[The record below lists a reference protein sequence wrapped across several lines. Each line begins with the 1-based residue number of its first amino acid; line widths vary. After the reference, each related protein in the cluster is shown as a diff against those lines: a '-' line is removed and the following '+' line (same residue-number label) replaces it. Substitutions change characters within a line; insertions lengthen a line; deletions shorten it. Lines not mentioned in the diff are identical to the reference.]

1 MSTNNSL
8 FNFAVL
14 LALGTGAAS
23 GVTGYNYLQHQA
35 QESFLLKQSYA
46 LQSNISQAIYLTER
60 AAADSTYAAEIESL
74 EVTIDRLLDSMQNG
88 DPVRGISP
96 APSNVQANLSTLRAV
111 WEELAPSFSQIIS
124 RRGSTDLYSR
134 NLAEAAK
141 AGEGTLSSAKAA
153 LSHLDGSGS
162 ELQKRLKQAVSQLEV
177 GTTSLLPGNSVT
189 TEALQASSS
198 IFAQY
203 VSELNALGSQ
213 LPKSGPMLESL
224 IASYRGAG
232 TTQVLIQKTIQ
243 TSSGAAE
250 NIPHAKTIWAA
261 RDRFNAATSGLV
273 TSVEALPAARPY
285 GIYMVF
291 GLGAA
296 SVLLSVGAMLLMRQ
310 ITTTRSERVE
320 IQGRNL
326 EYSTRNKSKEIS
338 TLLTEIGVIADGNLS
353 ARLTETNESTRE
365 IAVELNRMVGRIATI
380 FDEVSHTI
388 SGLAA
393 ATEQASV
400 TEQSVATNR
409 AEQEKAITHVNQ
421 LIKGLLTFIVQIE
434 QMTSSTDQIS
444 AEMQD
449 RVRKGEQAVGHV
461 HESAVILQQQTMAI
475 QHAYKH
481 LIESFQALENMSG
494 VVSEAAAKT
503 QLVSFQANLIADRLE
518 DKGVAKTVASSAAA
532 MERLASDTREA
543 VVQINVVLKSM
554 ADAAQGTQKAVDAAQ
569 HETEQLRNRSS
580 IAQSALS
587 DISAMTGT
595 LSNSVGEVIDG
606 TKSMKVQSGEVGH
619 TMDSIVHYT
628 AENSAAS
635 EQTAVAVQGVNTQ
648 AQAVHKLIADFRK
661 ETA

>member
-14 LALGTGAAS
+14 LALGTGAAT
-23 GVTGYNYLQHQA
+23 GFTGYNYIQS
-35 QESFLLKQSYA
+35 QEQDNFLLKQSYA
-46 LQSNISQAIYLTER
+46 LQSSISQAVYLSDR
-60 AAADSTYAAEIESL
+60 AATDSAYAPELEDLEAAIERHL
-74 EVTIDRLLDSMQNG
+74 NNIQNG
-88 DPVRGISP
+88 DPIKGIPP
-96 APSNVQANLSTLRAV
+96 APPGLQSSLNSLRIV
-111 WEELAPSFSQIIS
+111 WDELAPAFSQIIS
-124 RRGSTDLYSR
+124 RRSSTYQYSL

-141 AGEGTLSSAKAA
+141 AGEGVLSSAKVA
-153 LSHLDGSGS
+153 LSHLDGSRS
-162 ELQKRLKQAVSQLEV
+162 DLHKKLQQAVSQMEIGVKSIYSGNAVTLE
-177 GTTSLLPGNSVT
+177 S
-189 TEALQASSS
+189 LQASSA
-198 IFAQY
+198 IIAQY
-203 VSELNALGSQ
+203 ISDLSALGNS
-213 LPKSGPMLESL
+213 LPKSGPMVEAL
-224 IASYRGAG
+224 ISSYRGASA
-232 TTQVLIQKTIQ
+232 TQVMIQKTIQ
-243 TSSGAAE
+243 ASSGAAE

-273 TSVEALPAARPY
+273 ASVEALPATRPY
-285 GIYMVF
+285 GLYIVF
-291 GLGAA
+291 GLGTATI
-296 SVLLSVGAMLLMRQ
+296 VLAIGAMLLMRW
-310 ITTTRSERVE
+310 ITTTSSARVA
-320 IQGRNL
+320 IQGRHL
-326 EYSTRNKSKEIS
+326 ESSTRNKSKEIS
-338 TLLTEIGVIADGNLS
+338 TLMSEIGVIADGNLN

-365 IAVELNRMVGRIATI
+365 IAAELNRMVERIAKI

-421 LIKGLLTFIVQIE
+421 LIKGLMTFIVQIE

-449 RVRKGEQAVGHV
+449 RVRNGEQAVGYV
-461 HESAVILQQQTMAI
+461 HESAVILQQQTLAI

-481 LIESFQALENMSG
+481 LIESFQALENIAG
-494 VVSEAAAKT
+494 VVSEVAAKS

-518 DKGVAKTVASSAAA
+518 DKGVAKTVASSATA
-532 MERLASDTREA
+532 MERLSSDTREA

-554 ADAAQGTQKAVDAAQ
+554 ADAAQGTQRAVDAAQ
-569 HETEQLRNRSS
+569 HETEQLRNRSTS
-580 IAQSALS
+580 AQAALS

-619 TMDSIVHYT
+619 TMDSIMHYT

-648 AQAVHKLIADFRK
+648 AQAVQRLIADFRN
-661 ETA
+661 EPA

>member
-14 LALGTGAAS
+14 LALGTGAAT
-23 GVTGYNYLQHQA
+23 GFTGYNYIQGQV
-35 QESFLLKQSYA
+35 QDNFLLKQSYA
-46 LQSNISQAIYLTER
+46 LQSSISQAVYLSDR
-60 AAADSTYAAEIESL
+60 AATDSAYAPELEALEAAIERHL
-74 EVTIDRLLDSMQNG
+74 NNLQNG
-88 DPVRGISP
+88 DPIKGIPP
-96 APSNVQANLSTLRAV
+96 APAGVLANLSSLRTV
-111 WEELAPSFSQIIS
+111 WDELAPAFSQIIS
-124 RRGSTDLYSR
+124 RRSSTDQYSR

-141 AGEGTLSSAKAA
+141 AGEGVLSSAKVA
-153 LSHLDGSGS
+153 LSHLDGTGS
-162 ELQKRLKQAVSQLEV
+162 ELHKRLQQAVAQMEIGAKSI
-177 GTTSLLPGNSVT
+177 SSGNAVT
-189 TEALQASSS
+189 LEALQASSA
-198 IFAQY
+198 IFSQY
-203 VSELNALGSQ
+203 VADLSALGSL
-213 LPKSGPMLESL
+213 LPKSGPMVEAL
-224 IASYRGAG
+224 ISSYRGAG
-232 TTQVLIQKTIQ
+232 ATQVMIQKTIQ

-273 TSVEALPAARPY
+273 ASVEALPATRPY
-285 GIYMVF
+285 GLYMVF
-291 GLGAA
+291 GLGTATIILA
-296 SVLLSVGAMLLMRQ
+296 IGAMLLMRW
-310 ITTTRSERVE
+310 ITTTSSARVE

-326 EYSTRNKSKEIS
+326 ESSTRNKSKEIS
-338 TLLTEIGVIADGNLS
+338 TLMSEIGVIADGNLN

-365 IAVELNRMVGRIATI
+365 IAAELNRMVERIAKI

-421 LIKGLLTFIVQIE
+421 LIKGLMTFIVQIE

-461 HESAVILQQQTMAI
+461 HESAVILQQQTLAI

-481 LIESFQALENMSG
+481 LIESFQALENIAG
-494 VVSEAAAKT
+494 VVSEVAAKS

-518 DKGVAKTVASSAAA
+518 DKGVAKTVASSATA

-554 ADAAQGTQKAVDAAQ
+554 ADAAQGTQRAVDAAQ
-569 HETEQLRNRSS
+569 HETEQLRNRSTS
-580 IAQSALS
+580 AQAALS
-587 DISAMTGT
+587 DISSMTGT

-619 TMDSIVHYT
+619 TMDSIMHYT

-648 AQAVHKLIADFRK
+648 AQAVQRLIADFRN
-661 ETA
+661 EPA

>member
-14 LALGTGAAS
+14 LALGTGAAT
-23 GVTGYNYLQHQA
+23 GFTGYNHLKNQA
-35 QESFLLKQSYA
+35 QDNFLLKQSYA
-46 LQSNISQAIYLTER
+46 LQSSVSQAVYLTDR
-60 AAADSTYAAEIESL
+60 AATDSAYTPEVETLEAAIERHLSNL
-74 EVTIDRLLDSMQNG
+74 QNG
-88 DPVRGISP
+88 DPVRGIPP
-96 APSNVQANLSTLRAV
+96 APASVLANIGTLRTV
-111 WEELAPSFSQIIS
+111 WDELAPSFSQIIS
-124 RRGSTDLYSR
+124 RRSSTDQYSR

-141 AGEGTLSSAKAA
+141 AGEAVVSSAKVA
-153 LSHLDGSGS
+153 LGHLEGSGS
-162 ELQKRLKQAVSQLEV
+162 DTQKRLKQAVSQMEI
-177 GTTSLLPGNSVT
+177 GAKSIASGNGVT
-189 TEALQASSS
+189 LEALQASSS

-203 VSELNALGSQ
+203 ASDLSAMGSQ
-213 LPKSGPMLESL
+213 LPKSGPMIEALV
-224 IASYRGAG
+224 ASYRGAG
-232 TTQVLIQKTIQ
+232 TTQVLIQKAIQ

-261 RDRFNAATSGLV
+261 RDRLNAATTGLV
-273 TSVEALPAARPY
+273 ASVEALPATRPY
-285 GIYMVF
+285 GLYMVF
-291 GLGAA
+291 GLGAVT
-296 SVLLSVGAMLLMRQ
+296 VLLSIGAMLLMRW

-320 IQGRNL
+320 SQGRYL
-326 EYSTRNKSKEIS
+326 ESSTRNKSKEIS
-338 TLLTEIGVIADGNLS
+338 TLLSEIGVIADGNLS
-353 ARLTETNESTRE
+353 SRLTETNESTRD
-365 IAVELNRMVGRIATI
+365 IAAELNRMVGRIAKI

-400 TEQSVATNR
+400 TEQSIATNR
-409 AEQEKAITHVNQ
+409 AEQEKAITHVSQ
-421 LIKGLLTFIVQIE
+421 LIKGLLAFIVQIE

-461 HESAVILQQQTMAI
+461 HESAVILQQQTLAI

-481 LIESFQALENMSG
+481 LIESFQALENIAG
-494 VVSEAAAKT
+494 VVSEVAAKS

-518 DKGVAKTVASSAAA
+518 DKGVAKTVASSATA

-569 HETEQLRNRSS
+569 HETDQLRMRSTS
-580 IAQSALS
+580 AQSALS
-587 DISAMTGT
+587 DISTMTAT

-606 TKSMKVQSGEVGH
+606 TKSMKAQSGEVGH
-619 TMDSIVHYT
+619 TMDSIMHYT

-648 AQAVHKLIADFRK
+648 AQAVQKLIADFRN
-661 ETA
+661 EPV